1 MNKIETLG
9 SQVFSVPNT
18 EEGRLFVKL
27 CHKYL
32 NNNHYRINKYYRA
45 KNRKARYQE
54 QFDAKARSD
63 IPSPNVIQMN
73 APPMPYCDWTAV
85 YFNKHAN
92 CVIQKRILKIK
103 GNVRHEMVNK
113 LY

>member
-1 MNKIETLG
+1 MKKIETLG

-18 EEGRLFVKL
+18 EEGRLFVRL

-32 NNNHYRINKYYRA
+32 NNLHYGISKHNRA

-63 IPSPNVIQMN
+63 MPSPNVIRMN
-73 APPMPYCDWTAV
+73 APPMTYCDWTAV

-92 CVIQKRILKIK
+92 CVIKSRIEKIKRKQKR
-103 GNVRHEMVNK
+103 
-113 LY
+113 